1 MSYKFQLGLA
11 IMGGALVQQGNSE
24 LSGGIVFMRTS
35 AGTSHTASSSDY
47 VLGVTSVPT
56 EILFDATS
64 FTEGQALLIKDES
77 GAASATDTI
86 LLNASG
92 SQTIDG
98 EASISIDSPYA
109 SVLLYSDGSNWFI
122 Y

>member
-24 LSGGIVFMRTS
+24 LSGGIVFMRSS
-35 AGTSHTASSSDY
+35 ASTSHTASSSDY

-77 GAASATDTI
+77 GAASATDKVATTR
-86 LLNASG
+86 G
-92 SQTIDG
+92 C
-98 EASISIDSPYA
+98 P
-109 SVLLYSDGSNWFI
+109 
-122 Y
+122 